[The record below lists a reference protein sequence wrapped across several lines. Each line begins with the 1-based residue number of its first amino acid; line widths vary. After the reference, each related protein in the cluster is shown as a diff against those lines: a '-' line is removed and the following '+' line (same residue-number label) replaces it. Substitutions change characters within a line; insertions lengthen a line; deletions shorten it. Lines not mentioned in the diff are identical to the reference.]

1 MTKSRLSDNNKS
13 IKRILII
20 DDEPDVI
27 LVLKQVLEANW
38 FEADSYEDPRLALK
52 NFRANMF
59 DLLLLDIKMP
69 DINGMD
75 LYQEM
80 RKIDDKI
87 KVCFLTASE
96 MYSEKFRKEEPYRK
110 FDKELFIAKPIE
122 NEELLDHLNKV
133 INIQTNLKEKRQ
145 KLRYDFRQF
154 DTIILNS
161 Y

>member
-27 LVLKQVLEANW
+27 LVLKQVLEANG
-38 FEADSYEDPRLALK
+38 FEADSYEVPRLALK
-52 NFRANMF
+52 NFRANMY

-69 DINGMD
+69 DINGLD

-80 RKIDDKI
+80 RKIDDKV

-96 MYSEKFRKEEPYRK
+96 MFYEKFRKEEPYSK

-133 INIQTNLKEKRQ
+133 INIQTA
-145 KLRYDFRQF
+145 
-154 DTIILNS
+154 
-161 Y
+161 

>member
-27 LVLKQVLEANW
+27 LVLKQVLAANG

-59 DLLLLDIKMP
+59 DLLLLDVKMP

-80 RKIDDKI
+80 KKIDDKV

-96 MYSEKFRKEEPYRK
+96 MYYEKFRKEERYSE
-110 FDKELFIAKPIE
+110 FDNEFFVAKPIE

-133 INIQTNLKEKRQ
+133 INIQT
-145 KLRYDFRQF
+145 
-154 DTIILNS
+154 T
-161 Y
+161 